1 MDISELPLLQVSQKE
16 NAPSFQRTPAPKDL
30 SLLLLIGLYHPKNQE
45 IRSNCKNIKIFLT
58 GRNL

>member
-45 IRSNCKNIKIFLT
+45 IRSNCKNI
-58 GRNL
+58 RYS

>member
-1 MDISELPLLQVSQKE
+1 MDISKLLLLQVSQKE

-30 SLLLLIGLYHPKNQE
+30 SLLLLIKLYHPKDQE
-45 IRSNCKNIKIFLT
+45 VRSNCRNIKILLT